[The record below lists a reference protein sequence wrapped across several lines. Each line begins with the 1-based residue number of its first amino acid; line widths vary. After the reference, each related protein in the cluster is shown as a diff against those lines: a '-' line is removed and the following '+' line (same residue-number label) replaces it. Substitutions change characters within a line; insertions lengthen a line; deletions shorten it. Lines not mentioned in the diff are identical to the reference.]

1 LYNLEADRTETRNL
15 VDLHPERVRELAVLW
30 ETEADAYHE
39 MAKPD

>member
-1 LYNLEADRTETRNL
+1 

-30 ETEADAYHE
+30 ETEADTYHE